1 MFDELLREPGVVET
15 VELRSPFGFMAFHGG
30 SLENGTDDIAAEAAR
45 RSGASLYAVAQPD
58 GLRWHIPSKLVT
70 ADRSPGLAAF
80 LDHVDAVVAVHGFG
94 RQGLFTTLLLGGQD
108 RDRAAWLA
116 GHLRRALPEYEV
128 VDELDRIPE
137 ALRGL
142 HPDNPVN
149 RVPGGGVQ
157 LELPPRV
164 RGIGP
169 HWADHEGPGPTPHTE
184 ALIAGL
190 TAAAESLAAA
200 P

>member
-1 MFDELLREPGVVET
+1 MFDLLLQEPGVEET
-15 VELRSPFGFMAFHGG
+15 VALRSPFGFMAFHGG
-30 SLENGTDDIAAEAAR
+30 SLENGTDDIATEAAR
-45 RSGASLYAVAQPD
+45 RAGASLYTVTQPD
-58 GLRWHIPSKLVT
+58 SLRWHIPSKLVT
-70 ADRSPGLAAF
+70 PDRSPALAAF
-80 LDHVDAVVAVHGFG
+80 LDHVDTVVAVHGFG

-108 RDRAAWLA
+108 RRRAAWLA
-116 GHLRRALPEYEV
+116 THLRTTLPEYDV

-137 ALRGL
+137 PLRGL

-169 HWADHEGPGPTPHTE
+169 FWDGHAGTGRRPHTE

-190 TAAAESLAAA
+190 AAAAAS
-200 P
+200 PNP